1 MGIEGGMPRGHGG
14 VMVPFLRRGHSR
26 CIWRRIMEGRGW
38 ESMTGGG
45 SQGDE
50 HKILWD
56 KGVWGGR

>member
-1 MGIEGGMPRGHGG
+1 
-14 VMVPFLRRGHSR
+14 
-26 CIWRRIMEGRGW
+26 MEGRGW